1 MDIEITTIF
10 KTSTRF
16 DLCDWSETLMRT
28 PDGSYYLRCSG
39 EINSKYPIIRKGIQD
54 TETIRT
60 PLSVSEAHEWAK
72 KYMTEAEIKDVFY
85 PAEKR

>member
-16 DLCDWSETLMRT
+16 DLCDWSETLMCT
-28 PDGSYYLRCSG
+28 PDGSYYLLCKG

-54 TETIRT
+54 QESIKT
-60 PLSVSEAHEWAK
+60 PLSYTQAIEWAK
-72 KYMTEAEIKDVFY
+72 KYMTDAEIADVFY
-85 PAEKR
+85 SNK